1 MRHTLQLLP
10 PPMEWQA
17 AAGVVAAIGALA
29 VAGLVWVRLVA
40 VPSPGSSMVAV
51 PKSVRTT

>member
-1 MRHTLQLLP
+1 
-10 PPMEWQA
+10 MEWQA